1 MAFQPGKSKTGG
13 RKIGVSNRLTAAFRE
28 AVLHVYNGLGG
39 HAAFL
44 QWARENPTEYY
55 KIAARLIPGEMREN
69 GPDNG
74 ITVVVNKFV
83 DLEVAPPA
91 MIPGPAGN
99 APIRKPNEST
109 LTR

>member
-1 MAFQPGKSKTGG
+1 MQFQPGKPKTGG
-13 RKIGVSNRLTAAFRE
+13 RQVGTPNRLTAAFRE

-74 ITVVVNKFV
+74 ITVVVNKYV
-83 DLEVAPPA
+83 DLESPSPSLG
-91 MIPGPAGN
+91 GPAGKL
-99 APIRKPNEST
+99 ITRNES
-109 LTR
+109 